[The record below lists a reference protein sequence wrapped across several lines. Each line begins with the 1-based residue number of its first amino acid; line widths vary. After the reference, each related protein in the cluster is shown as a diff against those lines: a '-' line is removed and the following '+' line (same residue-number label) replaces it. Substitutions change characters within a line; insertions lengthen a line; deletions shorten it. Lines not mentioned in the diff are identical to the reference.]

1 MIKLT
6 RMLDSRTITSCQ
18 ENVNFLI
25 MITIR
30 EIVLLIYDQAQRQVL
45 SIISILEPK

>member
-6 RMLDSRTITSCQ
+6 RMLDLRSITSCQ
-18 ENVNFLI
+18 ENVNFLN